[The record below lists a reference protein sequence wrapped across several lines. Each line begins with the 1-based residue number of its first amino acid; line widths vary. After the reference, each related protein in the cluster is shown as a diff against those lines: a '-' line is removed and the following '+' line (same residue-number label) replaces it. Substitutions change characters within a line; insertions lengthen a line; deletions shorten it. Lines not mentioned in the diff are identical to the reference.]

1 MRVHDTEWRPV
12 WSAALIFGVFIV
24 AIALDLAGWS
34 RSAPR
39 LEAPEPVRFA
49 VPPTSVEV
57 DPVLSEDRRLS
68 PESGAVSARD
78 LAAGISR
85 EESVVS
91 ADVAG
96 AAEEVL
102 TRYADGRWTVVLS
115 DYLGLGS
122 ERWGAIFRANDESE
136 VVLAL
141 ARSIGQEP
149 SSTRVTEVRI
159 DVGSYAGEL
168 VRAGASP

>member
-1 MRVHDTEWRPV
+1 MRVHRTERQPAWT
-12 WSAALIFGVFIV
+12 AALIFGMFTV
-24 AIALDLAGWS
+24 AIALDLGGWS
-34 RSAPR
+34 RSAR
-39 LEAPEPVRFA
+39 RVEVPEPAGFA
-49 VPPTSVEV
+49 VPLASVEV
-57 DPVLSEDRRLS
+57 GRPLSADRL
-68 PESGAVSARD
+68 PPASGSVGARD

-85 EESVVS
+85 EENVVS

-102 TRYADGRWTVVLS
+102 MRYADGRWTVVLA

-141 ARSIGQEP
+141 ARSTGQGP
-149 SSTRVTEVRI
+149 SSTTVTEVRI
-159 DVGSYAGEL
+159 DVESYAGEL
-168 VRAGASP
+168 MRAGASP